1 MRTTLASLVALTA
14 ATITTSPARAQPPPT
29 PRVGLELAAGLQ
41 AGNLFCASQDSNHC
55 NGATPAGG
63 LDLQGAYFT
72 SPSLGLVV
80 DLWTMAHTENDFTIA
95 QYINTI
101 GLKWRLAPILYVQ
114 GGIGAAHA
122 SLSYGNT
129 IAARTDDAFAVMG
142 AIGLDVLRGRSF
154 ALSIELRGGTGF
166 YGDANHDGQ
175 ADTVARNTGVGA
187 QLTFFDF

>member
-1 MRTTLASLVALTA
+1 MRSTLAFLVLLA
-14 ATITTSPARAQPPPT
+14 ATITTSPARAQPEPVH
-29 PRVGLELAAGLQ
+29 PRVGLELGGGLQ
-41 AGNLFCASQDSNHC
+41 AGNLFCDSQDQNHC
-55 NGATPAGG
+55 NGVTAAGG
-63 LDLQGAYFT
+63 VDLQAAWFT
-72 SPSLGLVV
+72 SPALGLVV
-80 DLWTMAHTENDFTIA
+80 DLWSMAHTENDFTIA

-101 GLKWRLAPILYVQ
+101 GLKWRLAPVLYVQ
-114 GGIGAAHA
+114 GGVGAAHA
-122 SLSYGNT
+122 TLSYGNA

-142 AIGLDVLRGRSF
+142 AIGLDVLRGRRF